1 MRKEALYRMYAS
13 HVQQSMILKPEE
25 SQYIMEQQTV
35 MLDLRLQKWM
45 ILWIILRI
53 IASLQNLIRRLA
65 GDSSVLRKYL
75 AKAAHVHKGRSG

>member
-1 MRKEALYRMYAS
+1 MRKDLLTNTMQPKKELVRVVVDKDKNIS
-13 HVQQSMILKPEE
+13 
-25 SQYIMEQQTV
+25 V

-75 AKAAHVHKGRSG
+75 ARAPQSSPTTGQKNRAV

>member
-13 HVQQSMILKPEE
+13 HVQQSMILKLEE

-75 AKAAHVHKGRSG
+75 VKAALVHKGRSG